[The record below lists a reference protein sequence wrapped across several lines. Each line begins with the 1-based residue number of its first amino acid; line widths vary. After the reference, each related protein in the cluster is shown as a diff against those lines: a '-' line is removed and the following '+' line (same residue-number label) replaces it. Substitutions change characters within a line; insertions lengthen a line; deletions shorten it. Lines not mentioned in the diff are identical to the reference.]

1 MVTAAD
7 PDMDNLERALSL
19 QGESGPTVRASIRTP
34 LPQADCDLDALLVT
48 AVLLLGARYSGRDEY
63 AIAVRRGE
71 TPHQALGAELAP
83 ESTLGGRLTA
93 VSARLA
99 APAEAAGRRL
109 VLGADLNGDNGL
121 GDLDLVFDAAP
132 TETGLILG
140 ATGRSYRDDPEWT
153 NRALGHLAQIVR
165 ALNESPDLTVG
176 ALEILSPAEQGRIR
190 EEFNRPMEGYP
201 REATITG
208 LFAAQAAAAPDQAA
222 VVRDDETLTYAA
234 LDAQSESLANV
245 LRHNGVRPGDH
256 VALLADKVPRMV
268 VATLAILKCGAAYV
282 PVDPGYPAERRDFLL
297 RDSGASVLVTAGVT
311 APPGLDGIT
320 VIDAA
325 EGREP
330 DGAPAR
336 PAQSTDI
343 AYVIYTSGSTGNPKG
358 VSVPH
363 RGVVRLAAACDYI
376 ALTPRTRLLQTC
388 PIIFDVTTWELW
400 GPLLNGG
407 TVALVANETLLDA
420 AALGEEVRRHRIT
433 TMWLTAPLLHLLV
446 DQDPAIFAP
455 LDEVIAGGDVL
466 SAPHLARLMAACP
479 DLRVVNGY
487 GPTENTTFSTAHHIA
502 APPNGRVPI
511 GRPIPGSTAYVLDGR
526 GRPQPVGVP
535 GELYVGGDGVAEG
548 YRNRPDLTGRA
559 FSEDP
564 FPPYGRRYR
573 TGDLA
578 RWLPDGAVDF
588 LGRVDNQVKIR
599 GFRIETSEV
608 EQHLNRVPGIRQSA
622 VTVRERQGEKFLCAH
637 YTAEPGLTGERI
649 REALGRTLPHYMIP
663 SVLVPLEAMPFG
675 HSGKI
680 DRGALAKLP
689 LPETDSAAPEGD
701 ERERAVAAMWCEALG
716 LGRIGLDEDLFGL
729 GVSSLTTAVV
739 AGRLQRELGV
749 QVPAAKLLAH
759 PTVRGVAALVRDAAA
774 GDAQGLPPIGPAPER
789 AVYPVSAQQRRVIVE
804 QFKDENATHYNLPVQ
819 ITLPEPPDPDRID
832 AALRALL
839 ERHESLRT
847 GFVQM
852 GTDYYQRI
860 HEDIP
865 IAVQVVE
872 DIESWHP
879 RPFDLARPPLL
890 RAACSAPGG
899 PHTVILDFHHS
910 VVDGHSL
917 GLLLDDLDR
926 LYRGEAVPV
935 APLRYRDYS
944 TWQHGDGG
952 EAVRRTQEGF
962 WLRTFATPPEP
973 LRLPTDYPRGPVR
986 EFDGA
991 RFEFAF
997 GTERTAGL
1005 RELARRCGATLFH
1018 TLTAAYLVF
1027 LHRITGQSDLTVG
1040 LPADGR
1046 GVGDLQQVAGMFAN
1060 TLCLRSEVDADL
1072 PFTTFLHTV
1081 SGHVIEAFTHQDYQF
1096 DELASRVLTERDY
1109 SRNPLFDTMIAYSET
1124 EPGGRPCLGGLA
1136 RQDDS
1141 ASAASMFDLNLQIA
1155 GTDNLSA
1162 TWAFNTR
1169 LFHERTAKP
1178 FADALLETVDDLL
1191 ADPEAPLGAAAIPE
1205 SEDVADHHGVFDF

>member
-1 MVTAAD
+1 
-7 PDMDNLERALSL
+7 MDNLERALAL
-19 QGESGPTVRASIRTP
+19 QGASGPSVRESIRTS
-34 LPQADCDLDALLVT
+34 LPTVDGDLDALLVT
-48 AVLLLGARYSGRDEY
+48 AVLILGGRYSGRDAY
-63 AIAVRRGE
+63 AIEVRRSGH
-71 TPHQALGAELAP
+71 PQALAADLAP
-83 ESTLGGRLTA
+83 EATLAGRLTE
-93 VSARLA
+93 VSALLA
-99 APAEAAGRRL
+99 APAETTGTRL
-109 VLGADLNGDNGL
+109 VLGADLDGGTAL
-121 GDLDLVFDAAP
+121 GDLELIFSATA
-132 TETGLILG
+132 TETGLILS
-140 ATGRSYRDDPEWT
+140 ATGRSYQDDPGWAT
-153 NRALGHLAQIVR
+153 RSLGHLAQIVQ
-165 ALNESPDLTVG
+165 ALHGSPHLSVG
-176 ALEILSPAEQGRIR
+176 ELEILTPAERDRILHD
-190 EEFNRPMEGYP
+190 FNRPMEGYP
-201 REATITG
+201 RDATITG
-208 LFAAQAAAAPDQAA
+208 LFAAQAAAAPEQIAL
-222 VVRDDETLTYAA
+222 VKGDETLTYAE
-234 LDAQSESLANV
+234 LDDRSEALANA
-245 LRHNGVRPGDH
+245 LRRHGVQPGDH
-256 VALLADKVPRMV
+256 VALLADKVPQMV

-282 PVDPGYPAERRDFLL
+282 PVDPGYPTERRDFLL
-297 RDSGASVLVTAGVT
+297 RDCGASVLVTAGVT
-311 APPGLDGIT
+311 APTGLDGIT
-320 VIDAA
+320 VVDAG
-325 EGREP
+325 EGRDAGE
-330 DGAPAR
+330 APA
-336 PAQSTDI
+336 PAAAATDI

-376 ALTPRTRLLQTC
+376 ALSPQTRLLQTC

-407 TVALVANETLLDA
+407 TVALVPNETLLDA
-420 AALGEEVRRHRIT
+420 AALGEAIRRHRIT

-511 GRPIPGSTAYVLDGR
+511 GRPIPGSTAYVLDER
-526 GRPQPVGVP
+526 GRPQPVGIP

-559 FSEDP
+559 FSDDP

-578 RWLPDGAVDF
+578 RWLPNGAVDF

-649 REALGRTLPHYMIP
+649 RAELGRTLPHYMIP
-663 SVLVPLEAMPFG
+663 SVLVPLESMPFG

-680 DRGALAKLP
+680 DRGALATLA
-689 LPETDSAAPEGD
+689 LPEAESTEPEGD
-701 ERERAVAAMWCEALG
+701 DLERAVAAMWGEALG
-716 LGRIGLDEDLFGL
+716 LERIGLDEDLFGL

-739 AGRLQRELGV
+739 AGRLQREQGV

-759 PTVRGVAALVRDAAA
+759 PTVRGVAALVRDAAE
-774 GDAQGLPPIGPAPER
+774 GDALGLPPIGPAPDR

-804 QFKDENATHYNLPVQ
+804 QFKDEHATHYNLPVQ
-819 ITLPEPPDPDRID
+819 ITLPERPDPARLN
-832 AALRALL
+832 AALGKLL

-847 GFVQM
+847 GFIQM
-852 GTDYYQRI
+852 GSDYYQRVHDDVAI
-860 HEDIP
+860 E
-865 IAVQVVE
+865 VQVVD
-872 DIESWHP
+872 DIESWRP
-879 RPFDLARPPLL
+879 RPFDLARPPLV

-926 LYRGEAVPV
+926 LCRGETPPV

-944 TWQHGDGG
+944 AWQHGEGG
-952 EAVRRTQEGF
+952 EAVRRTQEDF
-962 WLRTFATPPEP
+962 WLRTFAAPLEP
-973 LRLPTDYPRGPVR
+973 LRLPTDHPRGPVR

-991 RFEFAF
+991 RFDFAF
-997 GTERTAGL
+997 GTARTEGL
-1005 RELARRCGATLFH
+1005 RELGRRCGATLFH

-1040 LPADGR
+1040 LPVDGR
-1046 GVGDLQQVAGMFAN
+1046 GVGDLGQVAGMFAN
-1060 TLCLRSEVDADL
+1060 TLCLRSEVDSGRGFAEYL
-1072 PFTTFLHTV
+1072 RAV
-1081 SGHVIEAFTHQDYQF
+1081 SGHVIEAFSHQDYQF
-1096 DELASRVLTERDY
+1096 DELASKVQAERDY
-1109 SRNPLFDTMIAYSET
+1109 SRNPLFDTMFAYSET
-1124 EPGGRPCLGGLA
+1124 EPAGRPCLGGLA

-1141 ASAASMFDLNLQIA
+1141 ASAASMFDLNLQVA
-1155 GTDNLSA
+1155 GTRDLSA

-1169 LFHERTAKP
+1169 LFQERTAKS
-1178 FADALLETVDDLL
+1178 FADALLETVDDVL
-1191 ADPEAPLGAAAIPE
+1191 ADPEAPLGAAPVPDTEVA
-1205 SEDVADHHGVFDF
+1205 ADHRGIFDF